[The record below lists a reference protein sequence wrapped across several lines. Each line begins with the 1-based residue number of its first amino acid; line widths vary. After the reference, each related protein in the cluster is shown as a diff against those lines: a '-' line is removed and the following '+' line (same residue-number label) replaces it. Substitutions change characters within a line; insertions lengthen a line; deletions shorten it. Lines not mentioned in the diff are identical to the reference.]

1 MTDEAA
7 RGPWDDLV
15 RAYSEV
21 IPPNPAALSL
31 PADLAPIVE
40 VGAGNGTGPVFST
53 GASSGNGL
61 YSGPLAGHDDGM
73 LDLTDY
79 ELAWPPELFAAEAK
93 RILGRPG
100 LGQQAIDLLLR
111 EAFRDDN
118 AAEDVS
124 ALASRSV
131 FGSDR
136 DPRSVSDIVTELA
149 GNARHIR
156 RSSAPQPYWP
166 QRHGQDVPGTYL
178 DARRARR
185 GFADLIQELESRGY
199 LDQVFPRRCVDG
211 DEPEADPAAELEKR
225 LGIPGLWP
233 LAPDEWDDDTFYGLV
248 EVYHDLVSRPR
259 VRIYH
264 DFSGCGWH
272 YSHFATTTGRE
283 VYRWK
288 ADELLAAAGI
298 SYRLAD
304 RGEDLGRLAE
314 IFDDGRTQ
322 LVSASIEN
330 TQPDT
335 AGRVRHA
342 IALFR
347 GRTATVEDRRS
358 AAIALAGILE
368 ERRPLIRA
376 ELTTGDEGAL
386 FQIANKFA
394 IRHRNEQQLEDY
406 DPAFLDW
413 IFWWYLGT
421 VELTNRIIARQ
432 AGQDT

>member
-1 MTDEAA
+1 
-7 RGPWDDLV
+7 
-15 RAYSEV
+15 
-21 IPPNPAALSL
+21 
-31 PADLAPIVE
+31 
-40 VGAGNGTGPVFST
+40 
-53 GASSGNGL
+53 
-61 YSGPLAGHDDGM
+61 M

-79 ELAWPPELFAAEAK
+79 ELVWPPELFAAEAK

-118 AAEDVS
+118 AAADVS
-124 ALASRSV
+124 SLISASA

-136 DPRSVSDIVTELA
+136 APRSLSDIMTELIGSA
-149 GNARHIR
+149 HHIR
-156 RSSAPQPYWP
+156 RSSAPRPYWP
-166 QRHGQDVPGTYL
+166 ERHGQKIPGTYL
-178 DARRARR
+178 DARGARR
-185 GFADLIQELESRGY
+185 GFADLIRELEGQGY
-199 LDQVFPRRCVDG
+199 LDQAFPRPCVDDH
-211 DEPEADPAAELEKR
+211 DEPEVDRSAELEKR
-225 LGIPGLWP
+225 LGNPGLWP
-233 LAPDEWDDDTFYGLV
+233 LAPDEWDDGTFYGLI

-259 VRIYH
+259 IRIDH
-264 DFSGCGWH
+264 DFSQCGWH

-288 ADELLAAAGI
+288 ANDLLQAAGI

-304 RGEDLGRLAE
+304 RGEDLGRLVE
-314 IFDDGRTQ
+314 FFDDGRSW
-322 LVSASIEN
+322 LVSSSIEN
-330 TQPDT
+330 AQADV

-347 GRTATVEDRRS
+347 GRTATAEDKRS
-358 AAIALAGILE
+358 AAIVLAGILE
-368 ERRPLIRA
+368 ERRQLLKV

-394 IRHRNEQQLEDY
+394 IRHRSEQQRGDY

-432 AGQDT
+432 ESRGT

>member
-1 MTDEAA
+1 M
-7 RGPWDDLV
+7 
-15 RAYSEV
+15 
-21 IPPNPAALSL
+21 N
-31 PADLAPIVE
+31 
-40 VGAGNGTGPVFST
+40 
-53 GASSGNGL
+53 
-61 YSGPLAGHDDGM
+61 GM

-79 ELAWPPELFAAEAK
+79 ELAWPPELFAAEAT

-124 ALASRSV
+124 SLATSSG

-136 DPRSVSDIVTELA
+136 TPRSLSDIVTELA

-156 RSSAPQPYWP
+156 RSSAPRPYWP
-166 QRHGQDVPGTYL
+166 QRHGQEVPGTYL

-199 LDQVFPRRCVDG
+199 LDQVFPRPCVDG
-211 DEPEADPAAELEKR
+211 DGPEADPSAELEKR
-225 LGIPGLWP
+225 LGISDLWP
-233 LAPDEWDDDTFYGLV
+233 LAPDEWDDDTFYGLI
-248 EVYHDLVSRPR
+248 EVCHDLVSRPR

-264 DFSGCGWH
+264 DFSQCGWH

-288 ADELLAAAGI
+288 ANDLLQATGI

-304 RGEDLGRLAE
+304 RGEDTGRLAE
-314 IFDDGRTQ
+314 IFDDGRTW
-322 LVSASIEN
+322 LVAESIEHAP
-330 TQPDT
+330 PDA

-342 IALFR
+342 IAMFR
-347 GRTATVEDRRS
+347 GRAATAEDRRS
-358 AAIALAGILE
+358 AVITLAGILE
-368 ERRPLIRA
+368 ERRQLIKD

-394 IRHRNEQQLEDY
+394 IRHRNEQQLASY
-406 DPAFLDW
+406 DPTFLDW

-421 VELTNRIIARQ
+421 VELTNRTIGRQ
-432 AGQDT
+432 ASQSAQA

>member
-1 MTDEAA
+1 
-7 RGPWDDLV
+7 V
-15 RAYSEV
+15 
-21 IPPNPAALSL
+21 
-31 PADLAPIVE
+31 
-40 VGAGNGTGPVFST
+40 
-53 GASSGNGL
+53 
-61 YSGPLAGHDDGM
+61 

-79 ELAWPPELFAAEAK
+79 ELAWPPELFAAEAA

-124 ALASRSV
+124 SLASHSG
-131 FGSDR
+131 FGSDQI
-136 DPRSVSDIVTELA
+136 PRSLSDIVTELA
-149 GNARHIR
+149 GSARNIR
-156 RSSAPQPYWP
+156 RSSAPRPYWP
-166 QRHGQDVPGTYL
+166 QRHGQEVPGTYL
-178 DARRARR
+178 DARQARR

-199 LDQVFPRRCVDG
+199 LDQVFPRPCVDG
-211 DEPEADPAAELEKR
+211 DEPETDPSAELEKR

-233 LAPDEWDDDTFYGLV
+233 LAPDEWDDDTFYGLI

-259 VRIYH
+259 VRDYH
-264 DFSGCGWH
+264 DFAQCGWH

-288 ADELLAAAGI
+288 ANNLLVAAGL

-304 RGEDLGRLAE
+304 RGEDLGRLVE
-314 IFDDGRTQ
+314 IFDDGRTW
-322 LVSASIEN
+322 LVAKSIEN
-330 TQPDT
+330 AQLDV
-335 AGRVRHA
+335 ADRVRHA

-347 GRTATVEDRRS
+347 GRTATAEEKRS

-368 ERRPLIRA
+368 ERRQLIRD
-376 ELTTGDEGAL
+376 ELMTGDEGSL
-386 FQIANKFA
+386 FHIANKFA
-394 IRHRNEQQLEDY
+394 IRHRNEQQLGDY

-432 AGQDT
+432 ESQGI